1 MLKRALPELVFHST
15 VFALSL
21 FAFSTMFYLTLGPS
35 MDAFWTPT
43 ASFVSL
49 SRALFGDF
57 DIESIMEH
65 SPDYSNAMLFLAYL
79 FFAYFILVSMFLA
92 ILGEAQANLREDQR
106 VAREKAAAA
115 FEKAEPE
122 YGVLADAYRLGGKML
137 AQAPLIGPLIRK
149 AAERERAEAAEGVPL
164 ADLAPTDRIEGRQLE
179 MQERL
184 DQVFEF
190 LHDHQPPNDAVGG
203 MHDDTGG
210 EEEGAPGA
218 AAPGAAA
225 VTAAA
230 RRASMGGRLSRFERP
245 LYYRAS
251 TAETIPASAASPA
264 APPCTCTCTCTCTPP
279 GSIAD
284 GAAQEDG
291 AAREETLLQV
301 LELLKQVAAS
311 SQARQKPR
319 IGTRSRDKSRP
330 PPPPPPPHRQA
341 SVGSHLQAE
350 VAELQVSVEGS
361 SPSHIEDPDDDPDGG
376 DAADPLV
383 ALQVQPGPRG
393 RGGAEDAQSVQ
404 WSQQDEERREMLAA

>member
-1 MLKRALPELVFHST
+1 MPLPLPLPLPLPSPPLPSAPFASSLAPLVLKRALPELVFHST

-122 YGVLADAYRLGGKML
+122 YGVLADAYRLGGKLL
-137 AQAPLIGPLIRK
+137 ARAPLIGPLIRK
-149 AAERERAEAAEGVPL
+149 AAEKERAEATEGVPL
-164 ADLAPTDRIEGRQLE
+164 ADLAPADRIEGRQLE

-190 LHDHQPPNDAVGG
+190 LHDHQPPNDAVDG

-210 EEEGAPGA
+210 EEGGAPGGAAPGA
-218 AAPGAAA
+218 AAPWAASR
-225 VTAAA
+225 A
-230 RRASMGGRLSRFERP
+230 RRRGP
-245 LYYRAS
+245 
-251 TAETIPASAASPA
+251 SA
-264 APPCTCTCTCTCTPP
+264 
-279 GSIAD
+279 
-284 GAAQEDG
+284 
-291 AAREETLLQV
+291 
-301 LELLKQVAAS
+301 
-311 SQARQKPR
+311 
-319 IGTRSRDKSRP
+319 
-330 PPPPPPPHRQA
+330 
-341 SVGSHLQAE
+341 
-350 VAELQVSVEGS
+350 
-361 SPSHIEDPDDDPDGG
+361 
-376 DAADPLV
+376 
-383 ALQVQPGPRG
+383 
-393 RGGAEDAQSVQ
+393 
-404 WSQQDEERREMLAA
+404 

>member
-43 ASFVSL
+43 ASFISL

-65 SPDYSNAMLFLAYL
+65 SPDYSNAMLFLSYL

-115 FEKAEPE
+115 FERAEPE
-122 YGVLADAYRLGGKML
+122 YGVLADAYRLGGKL
-137 AQAPLIGPLIRK
+137 LSRAPLIGPLIRK
-149 AAERERAEAAEGVPL
+149 AEEKERAEAAEGVPL
-164 ADLAPTDRIEGRQLE
+164 VDLAPADRIEGRQLE

-190 LHDHQPPNDAVGG
+190 LHDHQPPNDAAGG
-203 MHDDTGG
+203 MHEDTGG
-210 EEEGAPGA
+210 EEGPAPG
-218 AAPGAAA
+218 AAPGAAPE
-225 VTAAA
+225 AAA
-230 RRASMGGRLSRFERP
+230 VNAAVRRVSIGSRLSRFERP

-251 TAETIPASAASPA
+251 AAETIPASAPA
-264 APPCTCTCTCTCTPP
+264 CTCTCTCTPP
-279 GSIAD
+279 GIAD
-284 GAAQEDG
+284 GAAQ
-291 AAREETLLQV
+291 EETLLQV

-311 SQARQKPR
+311 QARQKPR
-319 IGTRSRDKSRP
+319 VGTRSRDKSRP

-341 SVGSHLQAE
+341 SVGGQLQAE
-350 VAELQVSVEGS
+350 VVELQVRVEGS
-361 SPSHIEDPDDDPDGG
+361 SSNHIEDPDHDPNGG
-376 DAADPLV
+376 DATDPLV
-383 ALQVQPGPRG
+383 ALQPGPRG
-393 RGGAEDAQSVQ
+393 RGGADDAQSFL
-404 WSQQDEERREMLAA
+404 SQQDEERREMLAA